1 MITTIAVIPAI
12 AEKKKVQRSYGNHSL
27 AIAGTTIAEIEHL
40 YLSDCCRC
48 DRRKVVSYDRY
59 DRCFF
64 LCDRSDHSCNGS
76 DHVETR
82 LFNLIM
88 AYFERKDCLQ
98 RDLYKLCIIMIKP

>member
-1 MITTIAVIPAI
+1 MIATIAQIAAI
-12 AEKKKVQRSYGNHSL
+12 AEKKKVQRSYGNHAL

-48 DRRKVVSYDRY
+48 DRRRVVSY

-64 LCDRSDHSCNGS
+64 LSDRSDHSCDGS

-88 AYFERKDCLQ
+88 AYFERNDCLQ
-98 RDLYKLCIIMIKP
+98 RDLYLNCVSL